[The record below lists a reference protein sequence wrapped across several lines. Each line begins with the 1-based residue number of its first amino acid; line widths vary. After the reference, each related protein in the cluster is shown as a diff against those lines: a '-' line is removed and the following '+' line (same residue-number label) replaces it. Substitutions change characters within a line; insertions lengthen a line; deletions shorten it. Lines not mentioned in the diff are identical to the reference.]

1 MVTFKYT
8 FFSRIFYR
16 YSVIPVNLLLLFY
29 IFISLIS
36 ISSDWKL
43 VFPLLIKIILL
54 YIFNRFYFKMYK
66 TFPFKIEINNEE
78 MICSDFVLNNRKVT
92 IKHSDIMDITG
103 GIFSGR
109 TYKPLQVITNE
120 TKIGIS
126 PHLKNYNELL
136 KIILTNVTKKLYLK
150 LLDDIKSSAINSPKQ
165 KKK

>member
-1 MVTFKYT
+1 
-8 FFSRIFYR
+8 
-16 YSVIPVNLLLLFY
+16 
-29 IFISLIS
+29 
-36 ISSDWKL
+36 
-43 VFPLLIKIILL
+43 
-54 YIFNRFYFKMYK
+54 MYK